1 MFYVERR
8 FPEFKRANDV
18 IGDSAFEYA
27 SIKTASN
34 NVY

>member
-8 FPEFKRANDV
+8 FPKFKRANDV
-18 IGDSAFEYA
+18 IEDSAFEYA
-27 SIKTASN
+27 SIKPASN